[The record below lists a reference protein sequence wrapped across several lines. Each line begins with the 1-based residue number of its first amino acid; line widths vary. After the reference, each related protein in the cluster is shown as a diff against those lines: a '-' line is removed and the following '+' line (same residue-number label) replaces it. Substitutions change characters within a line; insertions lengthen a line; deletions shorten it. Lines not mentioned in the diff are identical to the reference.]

1 LHFKEPIMAYWHQDW
16 ACTPE
21 IQDEFCT
28 EARASLY
35 ELASALGLAKG
46 AYRVQYSSGGARA
59 CGALTLH
66 HGAIQVRI
74 GHTATG
80 GWEIRIRPGR
90 AASTDALDHFEP
102 LYLLNDIEAFAFR
115 VRRMMAAHS
124 ANARHP

>member
-21 IQDEFCT
+21 IQDEFRAD
-28 EARASLY
+28 ARASLC

-46 AYRVQYSSGGARA
+46 AYRVKYSSGGARA
-59 CGALTLH
+59 CGTVTLR

-74 GHTATG
+74 GHTAIG

-90 AASTDALDHFEP
+90 TASAHALDHFEP
-102 LYLLNDIEAFAFR
+102 LYLLNDIEAFALR
-115 VRRMMAAHS
+115 VRRVMAAHG